1 MKRDQA
7 VAITRLQSIM
17 YDSCFTQTC
26 CTRKMVIIYWST
38 YLSWNSGCLIVDGNV
53 NSDFFLN
60 FIQQCLFPILLL
72 FDGGGNPCSVVVF
85 DN

>member
-1 MKRDQA
+1 MTLVSHKFA
-7 VAITRLQSIM
+7 VHGKWLSAIGVL
-17 YDSCFTQTC
+17 
-26 CTRKMVIIYWST
+26 T
-38 YLSWNSGCLIVDGNV
+38 YCGIQDVYIVEGNV

-60 FIQQCLFPILLL
+60 FIQQCLFTILLP